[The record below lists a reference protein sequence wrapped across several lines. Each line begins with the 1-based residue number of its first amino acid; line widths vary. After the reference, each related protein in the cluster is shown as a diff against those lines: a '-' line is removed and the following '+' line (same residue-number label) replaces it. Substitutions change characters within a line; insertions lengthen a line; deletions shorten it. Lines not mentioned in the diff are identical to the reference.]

1 MSDRKAGE
9 QIGGRYR
16 LEQRLG
22 CGGMGEVWL
31 AELHGA
37 GAFRRRV
44 VVKLLAPERR
54 GDQRLASMLADEA
67 RVVGLLHHPGIVP
80 AIDYLETEEHGPVFV
95 LEYVDGPS
103 LRAVLKVL
111 RRHER
116 QMPEH
121 IAAYIGAKVARALHA
136 AHTAPVAIIHRD
148 VAPDNVLLSRD
159 GVVWL
164 GDFGVALASDTSQ
177 PVEQAGLQVA
187 WKVSNQSGGPKGK
200 RAYMAPEQAR
210 GGPVGPAAD
219 LYALGKVLFE
229 CTKPG
234 AKLCKVLE
242 RACAED
248 PAGRQS
254 SGADLA
260 AELLVACPPPIEPQA
275 ALAQWLLENVPEAMV
290 SRAGPHGA
298 ARRSDPP
305 PAGKPLPPEQLF
317 KSVPPPTRLWLK
329 VAGAAL
335 VVALVAAVGIERHK
349 LRFVTAALAA
359 SPHGQLR
366 VTSRQEAEVYVD
378 GELRGMTPLTVDLPT
393 GNHAVRLGS
402 ARMGRFRAAEVTID
416 DGVQSRLDVDLNE

>member
-9 QIGGRYR
+9 HIGGRYR

-54 GDQRLASMLADEA
+54 GDPRLAAMLADEA

-103 LRAVLKVL
+103 LRSVLKVL

-116 QMPEH
+116 QMPEQ

-136 AHTAPVAIIHRD
+136 AHTAEISIVHRD

-164 GDFGVALASDTSQ
+164 GDFGVALASDTW
-177 PVEQAGLQVA
+177 EATCDA
-187 WKVSNQSGGPKGK
+187 APKGK
-200 RAYMAPEQAR
+200 RAYMAPEQAT
-210 GGPVGPAAD
+210 GGLVGPAAD
-219 LYALGKVLFE
+219 LYALGKVLRE
-229 CTKPG
+229 CTAPS
-234 AKLCKVLE
+234 AKLAKVLE
-242 RACAED
+242 RACAAD
-248 PAGRQS
+248 ASHRQS
-254 SGADLA
+254 SA
-260 AELLVACPPPIEPQA
+260 AELADELLLACPPPLEPQV
-275 ALAQWLLENVPEAMV
+275 ALARWLNENVPEAMV
-290 SRAGPHGA
+290 SRTGRHGT

-305 PAGKPLPPEQLF
+305 PAGKAPEAEALF
-317 KSVPPPTRLWLK
+317 KFVPPPTRTWLK
-329 VAGAAL
+329 VAAVA
-335 VVALVAAVGIERHK
+335 VVAAAVAAVGIERHK
-349 LRFVTAALAA
+349 LSIVTAALAA
-359 SPHGQLR
+359 SPHGELR

-378 GELRGMTPLTVDLPT
+378 GEYRGLTPLSVDLPT
-393 GNHAVRLGS
+393 GRHSVRLGS
-402 ARMGRFRAAEVTID
+402 ARMGKFRAAEVRID